1 MNGDRELIQIVDV
14 AMAEAVRRSGSWIAC
29 RVGCYE
35 CCIGPFPITPLDAMR
50 LREGLAEL
58 EAEDPNRAERVRGRA
73 RASIARL
80 RREFPDDTMARVL
93 ETDGAA
99 DDEPCPALD
108 PDSGSCDLYAARP
121 LTCRTFGPAV
131 RLAAEPE
138 GHNIGV
144 CELCYQGATD
154 EQIAACEVE
163 IDTRRETELIDEL
176 KKSTGAGGDT
186 LVAFA
191 LLEAS

>member
-1 MNGDRELIQIVDV
+1 MKGDRELVQIVDS

-29 RVGCYE
+29 QVGCYQ
-35 CCIGPFPITPLDAMR
+35 CCMGPFPITPLDALR

-58 EAEDPNRAERVRGRA
+58 EAEDPGKADRVRDRA
-73 RASIARL
+73 RISIARL
-80 RREFPDDTMARVL
+80 RREFPHDTMARVL
-93 ETDGAA
+93 EIEGAA

-108 PDSGSCDLYAARP
+108 PNSGSCDLYAARP

-131 RLAAEPE
+131 RGSAEPE

-154 EQIAACEVE
+154 AQIAACEVE
-163 IDTRRETELIDEL
+163 IDARREAELLEEL
-176 KKSTGAGGDT
+176 ERSTGARGET